1 MKKTILIF
9 ITILSILG
17 CNSQDENRV
26 KIFVAW
32 PGAEYL
38 PSYKWNINE
47 QKPTGT
53 EPLLIEKILSTAG
66 YKYEFVRDYKYNKD
80 GDVRIDVITDKKAD
94 VSIRSITINKN
105 RKEKVNFSIPY
116 YYDGISAM
124 VTDESIK
131 TKEDFKNKIVYAE
144 LNSTAYDWAIENL
157 PDSKIVNYN
166 DFKSNTHPKDLML
179 QNKIDVLLGDRTWL
193 LNIKSKENEFIVLNK
208 KFTEE
213 PFGIAVD
220 KDKHEL
226 LKNINSAIIELK
238 ESGELKKLTSA
249 FEK

>member
-1 MKKTILIF
+1 MKRIFLIF
-9 ITILSILG
+9 ILTFSFFG
-17 CNSQDENRV
+17 CKGQEENKI

-47 QKPTGT
+47 QKPTGA

-124 VTDESIK
+124 VIDESIK
-131 TKEDFKNKIVYAE
+131 TKEDFKNHK
-144 LNSTAYDWAIENL
+144 
-157 PDSKIVNYN
+157 
-166 DFKSNTHPKDLML
+166 
-179 QNKIDVLLGDRTWL
+179 
-193 LNIKSKENEFIVLNK
+193 
-208 KFTEE
+208 
-213 PFGIAVD
+213 
-220 KDKHEL
+220 
-226 LKNINSAIIELK
+226 
-238 ESGELKKLTSA
+238 
-249 FEK
+249 